1 MENTTST
8 NQTMTPRERHIQ
20 AVGLFTLII
29 QLIVEAVKARK
40 ATKTGSAIRE
50 TQAEGCWRKLI
61 YVKAVAVGNVKLIS

>member
-50 TQAEGCWRKLI
+50 TQAEGC
-61 YVKAVAVGNVKLIS
+61 